1 MAKVVFFSPPPT
13 SKDIIF
19 LKICQLNRLHIL
31 SNNEFSPFL
40 HPLLTNQKPTSL
52 SGPESYQQEITSVA
66 ALM

>member
-19 LKICQLNRLHIL
+19 FKVCQLNQLHIS
-31 SNNEFSPFL
+31 SNNEFFPFL
-40 HPLLTNQKPTSL
+40 HLLLTNQKPTSL
-52 SGPESYQQEITSVA
+52 SGPASYQQEITSVA